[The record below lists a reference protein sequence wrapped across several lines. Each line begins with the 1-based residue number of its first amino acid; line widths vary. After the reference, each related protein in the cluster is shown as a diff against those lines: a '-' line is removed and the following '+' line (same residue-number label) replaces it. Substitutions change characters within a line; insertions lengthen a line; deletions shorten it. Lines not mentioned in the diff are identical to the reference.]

1 MIKRE
6 LKVNLKSFIIWSSIL
21 IAIFL
26 LVYLIYPFIIT
37 DATMKDLD
45 ELMKVFPPEVLKAFN
60 MDIAS
65 ISTAYGWFKSE
76 GFMFVLLIMGLYS
89 SILGGSILLR
99 EENDKTIEYLSSLPI
114 KRFNIVT
121 NKVIVGI
128 LYVLGISILFGIFN
142 YISLLISCEF
152 DQLQFLLLSIIPI
165 FVTLPLFAINLFIS
179 TFMHKT
185 KLTIGISLGMVFI
198 FYILNTVSE
207 LSSNVEFLKY
217 FSLYTLA
224 DVRNVMTEVAINPVM
239 ILISLGITAVFI
251 VASYINYNKK
261 ELL

>member
-114 KRFNIVT
+114 KRSNIVT

-165 FVTLPLFAINLFIS
+165 FVTLPLFAINL
-179 TFMHKT
+179 
-185 KLTIGISLGMVFI
+185 
-198 FYILNTVSE
+198 
-207 LSSNVEFLKY
+207 
-217 FSLYTLA
+217 
-224 DVRNVMTEVAINPVM
+224 
-239 ILISLGITAVFI
+239 LISINSVTRLIIIIAVHTLIVLILLFITLWNKYTDNIEQAEKIVVNI
-251 VASYINYNKK
+251 PKLKEVLKVVTIRIVTTVASI
-261 ELL
+261 

>member
-89 SILGGSILLR
+89 SILGGSIVLR

-114 KRFNIVT
+114 KT
-121 NKVIVGI
+121 T
-128 LYVLGISILFGIFN
+128 
-142 YISLLISCEF
+142 
-152 DQLQFLLLSIIPI
+152 LLSNSSLYNPI
-165 FVTLPLFAINLFIS
+165 KIVNS
-179 TFMHKT
+179 
-185 KLTIGISLGMVFI
+185 
-198 FYILNTVSE
+198 
-207 LSSNVEFLKY
+207 
-217 FSLYTLA
+217 FSL
-224 DVRNVMTEVAINPVM
+224 NW
-239 ILISLGITAVFI
+239 
-251 VASYINYNKK
+251 NK
-261 ELL
+261 